1 MHFGNGSKPKGV
13 YLSHEPESLLSSSE
27 SIISRIVLPLFH
39 RHIALSAIGDTSTHD
54 AGAVQG
60 VCALTNCPEPNLV
73 ALPASA
79 TAGTICIYNLLA
91 TGVNVLCEVEA
102 HRTPVVSCSALV
114 PIVVPLADNAMFS
127 MCTQNPVLLAP
138 TM

>member
-1 MHFGNGSKPKGV
+1 MLFMLATPV
-13 YLSHEPESLLSSSE
+13 
-27 SIISRIVLPLFH
+27 PLKSYQG
-39 RHIALSAIGDTSTHD
+39 HINTHD

-102 HRTPVVSCSALV
+102 HRTPVVSSLPCSHTPSIRTCIAS
-114 PIVVPLADNAMFS
+114 S
-127 MCTQNPVLLAP
+127 MHSCSPSCKLNPSSAP
-138 TM
+138 CVILRAPAG

>member
-1 MHFGNGSKPKGV
+1 MPLNV
-13 YLSHEPESLLSSSE
+13 YWGTP
-27 SIISRIVLPLFH
+27 IPLT
-39 RHIALSAIGDTSTHD
+39 R
-54 AGAVQG
+54 GAVQG

-102 HRTPVVSCSALV
+102 HRTPVVSCYALCPVVIYFIGHFKGICV
-114 PIVVPLADNAMFS
+114 PITPVCWLPLREHPLISQM
-127 MCTQNPVLLAP
+127 T
-138 TM
+138 